1 MNSNEQLEIL
11 KKREY
16 LVVKGNELI
25 QQNRFELS
33 LTEQKTIAFICSMI
47 KPIEAIDRAN
57 GVPFQLEYEFNIRDY
72 CKVCGISYDS
82 GKNYAEVKATLK
94 RLRDRSMWL
103 AMPDGSESLV
113 GWLAK
118 VNTNKKSGIAK
129 IKIDE
134 DLVPY
139 LFDLGQKFTQYQ
151 LYNIL
156 AMKSAFS
163 VRIYELMKSYA
174 FQKTKAFDL
183 DELKRLLMVENVK
196 SYDRFPD
203 FRRKVLEIAQREIN
217 ELTDINIYF
226 EPVTKGRKVIKV
238 NFRIEQKAPMERW
251 LAGTTA
257 NDRLGELEKEKKSKE
272 MTQEEKEKYNQMVK
286 NAEQMEM
293 FGSSK
298 E

>member
-1 MNSNEQLEIL
+1 MNSDEKIEIAT
-11 KKREY
+11 KREY

-33 LTEQKTIAFICSMI
+33 LTEQKTVAFICSMI
-47 KPIEAIDRAN
+47 KPIDIKDSIQ

-72 CKVCGISYDS
+72 CRVCGISYDS

-94 RLRDRSMWL
+94 HLRDRSMWL

-174 FQKTKAFDL
+174 FQKSKTFEL
-183 DELKRLLMVENVK
+183 DELKHLLMVDDVK

-203 FRRKVLEIAQREIN
+203 FRRKVLEKAQEEIN
-217 ELTDINIYF
+217 ELTDINISF

-238 NFRIEQKAPMERW
+238 KFRIEQKDPMERW
-251 LAGTTA
+251 LAGATA
-257 NDRLGELEKEKKSKE
+257 NDRLGELK
-272 MTQEEKEKYNQMVK
+272 
-286 NAEQMEM
+286 
-293 FGSSK
+293 
-298 E
+298 